1 MGSAWLK
8 TVENKRTPLARPHVV
23 TLTTDFGLTDPFAG
37 VMKGVILDVLPEA
50 TLVDISHSV
59 QAFDVL
65 DGALMIAKAYNYFP
79 AGTVHMVVVDPGV
92 GSERRPILATVGE
105 HYFVAPDN
113 GVLSLVYQ
121 NAERVSVREIT
132 SSHYFLQPVS
142 PTFHGRDI
150 FAPVAANLA
159 KGVDPA
165 KFGEEI
171 TDYAAFAAPKPKTA
185 PDGSLRGIVLKID
198 RFGNL
203 MTNIRAE
210 DIPHILVENAQFH
223 ILVGTQYVTEI
234 LTYYAQ
240 GRPGKLFGIIGSAG
254 YLEISSN
261 RASAAKLLGA
271 VKGTEV
277 AIKTGGA
284 AAAGTRTQ

>member
-1 MGSAWLK
+1 
-8 TVENKRTPLARPHVV
+8 
-23 TLTTDFGLTDPFAG
+23 
-37 VMKGVILDVLPEA
+37 MKGVVLDVLPEA
-50 TLVDISHSV
+50 NIVDISHAV

-65 DGALMIAKAYNYFP
+65 DGALMISAAYSYFP

-92 GSERRPILATVGE
+92 GSERRPILAAVGE

-121 NAERVSVREIT
+121 NAERISVREIT
-132 SSHYFLQPVS
+132 SSHYFRQPVS
-142 PTFHGRDI
+142 TTFHGRDI

-171 TDYAAFAAPKPKTA
+171 TDYAAFAAPKPKAA

-203 MTNIRAE
+203 LTNIRAT
-210 DIPHILVENAQFH
+210 DAPHLLGENAPPFR
-223 ILVGTQYVTEI
+223 IVVGQHEIAEI
-234 LTYYAQ
+234 LTHYAQ

-261 RASAAKLLGA
+261 RTSAAKLLGA

-277 AIKTGGA
+277 SLKMEGA
-284 AAAGTRTQ
+284 AAAGKR

>member
-1 MGSAWLK
+1 M
-8 TVENKRTPLARPHVV
+8 ARPHVV
-23 TLTTDFGLTDPFAG
+23 TLTTDFGLADHFGGA
-37 VMKGVILDVLPEA
+37 MKGVVLDVLPEA
-50 TLVDISHSV
+50 NIIDISHAV

-65 DGALMIAKAYNYFP
+65 DGALMISAAYSYFP

-92 GSERRPILATVGE
+92 GSERRAILAAVGE

-121 NAERVSVREIT
+121 NAERISVREIT
-132 SSHYFLQPVS
+132 SSHYFRQPVS
-142 PTFHGRDI
+142 TTFHGRDI

-171 TDYAAFAAPKPKTA
+171 TDYAAFAAPRPKAA

-203 MTNIRAE
+203 MTNIQAA
-210 DIPHILVENAQFH
+210 DAPHILGENAPPVR
-223 ILVGTQYVTEI
+223 IVVGQREI
-234 LTYYAQ
+234 TDLLTHYAQ
-240 GRPGKLFGIIGSAG
+240 GAPGKLFGIIGSAG

-271 VKGTEV
+271 GKGTEV
-277 AIKTGGA
+277 SLRLEGA
-284 AAAGTRTQ
+284 AAASARST

>member
-1 MGSAWLK
+1 
-8 TVENKRTPLARPHVV
+8 LARPHVV
-23 TLTTDFGLTDPFAG
+23 TLTTDFGLADHFVGA
-37 VMKGVILDVLPEA
+37 MKGVVLDVLPEA
-50 TLVDISHSV
+50 NIVDISHAV

-65 DGALMIAKAYNYFP
+65 DGALMISAAYSYFP

-92 GSERRPILATVGE
+92 GSERRPILAAVGE

-121 NAERVSVREIT
+121 NAERISVREIT
-132 SSHYFLQPVS
+132 SSHYFRQPVS
-142 PTFHGRDI
+142 TTFHGRDI

-171 TDYAAFAAPKPKTA
+171 TDYAAFAAPKPKAA

-203 MTNIRAE
+203 LTNIRAT
-210 DIPHILVENAQFH
+210 DAPHLLGENAPPFR
-223 ILVGTQYVTEI
+223 IVVGQHEIAEI
-234 LTYYAQ
+234 LTHYAQ

-261 RASAAKLLGA
+261 RTSAAKLLGA

-277 AIKTGGA
+277 SLKMEGA
-284 AAAGTRTQ
+284 AAAGKR

>member
-1 MGSAWLK
+1 M
-8 TVENKRTPLARPHVV
+8 ARPHVV
-23 TLTTDFGLTDPFAG
+23 TLTTDFGLADHFVGA
-37 VMKGVILDVLPEA
+37 MKGVVLDVLPEA
-50 TLVDISHSV
+50 NIVDISHAV

-65 DGALMIAKAYNYFP
+65 DGALMISAAYSYFP

-92 GSERRPILATVGE
+92 GSERRPILAAVGE

-121 NAERVSVREIT
+121 NAERISVREIT
-132 SSHYFLQPVS
+132 SSHYFRQPVS
-142 PTFHGRDI
+142 TTFHGRDI

-171 TDYAAFAAPKPKTA
+171 TDYAAFAAPKPKAA

-203 MTNIRAE
+203 LTNIRAT
-210 DIPHILVENAQFH
+210 DAPHLLGENAPPFR
-223 ILVGTQYVTEI
+223 IVVGQHEIAEI
-234 LTYYAQ
+234 LTHYAQ

-261 RASAAKLLGA
+261 RTSAAKLLGA

-277 AIKTGGA
+277 SLKMEGA
-284 AAAGTRTQ
+284 AAAGKR

>member
-1 MGSAWLK
+1 
-8 TVENKRTPLARPHVV
+8 LARPHVV
-23 TLTTDFGLTDPFAG
+23 TLTTDFGLADHFVGA
-37 VMKGVILDVLPEA
+37 MKGVLLDVLPEA
-50 TLVDISHSV
+50 NIVDISHAV

-65 DGALMIAKAYNYFP
+65 DGALMISEAYSYFP

-121 NAERVSVREIT
+121 NAERISVREIT
-132 SSHYFLQPVS
+132 SSHYFRQPVS
-142 PTFHGRDI
+142 TTFHGRDI

-171 TDYAAFAAPKPKTA
+171 TDYAAFAAPKPKAA

-203 MTNIRAE
+203 MTNIRAT
-210 DIPHILVENAQFH
+210 DAPHLLGENAPPSRIVIGQH
-223 ILVGTQYVTEI
+223 EIAEI
-234 LTYYAQ
+234 LTHYAQ

-277 AIKTGGA
+277 SLKLEGA
-284 AAAGTRTQ
+284 AAAAKR